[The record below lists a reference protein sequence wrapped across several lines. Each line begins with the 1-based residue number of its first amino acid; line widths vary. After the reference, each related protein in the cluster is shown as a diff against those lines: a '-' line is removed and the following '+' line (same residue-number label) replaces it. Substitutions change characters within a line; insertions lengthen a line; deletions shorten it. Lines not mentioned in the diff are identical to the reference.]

1 MSCPICGANCRCK
14 NRGAGGICCS
24 CHRHKV
30 RRLLVDRSS
39 ISSTNADALRSYDQH
54 LEWMR
59 CTFCHEP
66 DGKPHKST
74 CPLAGGATQLTIAE
88 HMAARNRGEV

>member
-30 RRLLVDRSS
+30 RRILVADSS
-39 ISSTNADALRSYDQH
+39 SLDASTRAALELHR
-54 LEWMR
+54 EWMR

-66 DGKPHKST
+66 DGQPHKST
-74 CPLAGGATQLTIAE
+74 CPLAGGAAQITIAE
-88 HMAARNRGEV
+88 HMAMRNRGEV